1 MDILKKIFGT
11 KTTRALKRIRPIV
24 AQINRIE
31 AEYEAKH
38 FTPEDYPRMTAEFKR
53 RLAAKEVTLDGLLPE
68 AFALVKNACRHLV
81 GTTEEVCGHVLTWDM
96 IPFDCQLVGGIVL
109 HQGKIAE
116 MQTGEGKTL
125 VATLPLYL
133 NALTGK
139 NVQLVTVN
147 DYLALRDATWMGHLY
162 KFLGL
167 PVGCIQNHMD
177 SAERRAQYLCD
188 ITYGTNSEFGFDYLR
203 DNGMAVQPEQVV
215 QNGHHFAIVDEV
227 DSILIDEARTPLIIS
242 GPATVSTSG
251 QYIAM
256 NPLVGGIV
264 RIQTQQ
270 CNEFIAEAKKCLAAG
285 DEWGCKRRIYQVY
298 HSMPKHK
305 QMLHMFEDATI
316 RKLHEEVEMQ
326 MLSEMHRDEARAL
339 RAELFFTIEER
350 TREVALTDK
359 GCERMNPQDP
369 ETFVIPDLASAL
381 SVLDG
386 DKDMSPE
393 VKAERKR
400 EVQAQFME
408 RSARV
413 HVITQLL
420 RAYCLYERDVDY
432 VVQDNHVYIVDEFT
446 GRILP
451 GRRWS
456 DGLHQAVEAKEGVE
470 IEKESQTLATITIQ
484 NYFRLYEKLAGMTG
498 TAETEAREFKDIY
511 KLDVVTIPT
520 NRPIRRIDGNDQIY
534 RTQREKYKAIIEEV
548 RKRHEAGQPVL
559 LGTVTVDTSEVLS
572 RLLKVA
578 KIPHEVL
585 NAKNHAREAE
595 IVMLAGQPGAVTI
608 ATNMAGRGT
617 DIKLGPGVV
626 TLPQDVVKGNLSLK
640 DKLPGT
646 KDTIQKILEAHPQGL
661 YVIGSERHESRRID
675 RQLRG
680 RCSRQGDPGGSQ
692 FYISL
697 EDNLMRLFGSQKI
710 SGIMLRLGMKEG
722 EVMEHRWLNKSVE
735 TAQRRVEQQNFAI
748 RKRTLEFDD
757 VMNKQ
762 RSIVYELRGTVLKG
776 TPETVHGTI
785 LDVFN
790 DIVFMQCEQFLSDPK
805 NAAVEDFLAWLSTT
819 FPVMVTPEELK
830 PFLGEPGKAADF
842 VFGLVKEAYEAK
854 CASEDPV
861 VLPHMERGV
870 FLQCIDREWQDYLR
884 AMDDLRHSVN
894 LRSYG
899 QRDPLVEYKR
909 EAFNMFEN
917 LMNSIKLGVANMEF
931 RAHTELAVRR
941 MMAAAAAARAQ
952 RADAEQVEHPLE
964 ALAEEVMP
972 GAVPVEAAPEP
983 VQKTGPATAAE
994 RVEEDKPKSAMDVFA
1009 SMMSQVSGREV
1020 RVVQGPPRG
1029 GQPLIGRNDPCPCGS
1044 GKKYKKCCGKG
1055 QF

>member
-1 MDILKKIFGT
+1 MNILKKIFGT
-11 KTTRALKRIRPIV
+11 KNARDLKRLRPIV
-24 AQINRIE
+24 AEINRIE
-31 AEYEAKH
+31 AEYQAKN
-38 FTPEDYPRMTAEFKR
+38 FTDEDFPRMTAEFKR

-81 GTTEEVCGHVLTWDM
+81 GTTEEVCGHTLTWDM
-96 IPFDCQLVGGIVL
+96 VPFDCQLVGGIVL

-133 NALTGK
+133 NALAGK

-147 DYLALRDATWMGHLY
+147 DYLARRDATWMGHLY
-162 KFLGL
+162 KYLGL
-167 PVGCIQNHMD
+167 TVGCIQNTMD
-177 SAERRAQYLCD
+177 SAERRAQYACD

-203 DNGMAVQPEQVV
+203 DNGMAVEPEQVV

-242 GPATVSTSG
+242 GPATVSTAHE
-251 QYIAM
+251 YTAM
-256 NPLVGGIV
+256 KPLVDAIV
-264 RIQTQQ
+264 RVQTQQ
-270 CNEFIAEAKKCLAAG
+270 CNDFIAQAKKALAAG
-285 DEWGCKRRIYQVY
+285 DEEECKRKIYQVY

-305 QMLHMFEDATI
+305 QMLHMFEEASV
-316 RKLHEEVEMQ
+316 RKLHEDVELQ
-326 MLSEMHRDEARAL
+326 MLGEMRKEEGIRL
-339 RAELFFTIEER
+339 REELYFTIDER

-359 GCERMNPQDP
+359 GCDKMNPQDP
-369 ETFVIPDLASAL
+369 KMFVIPDLAGEMSQI
-381 SVLDG
+381 DG
-386 DKDMSPE
+386 DREMSAE
-393 VKAERKR
+393 DRAERKR
-400 EVQAQFME
+400 VAQADFME

-413 HVITQLL
+413 HVVNQLL

-432 VVQDNHVYIVDEFT
+432 VVQDNSVYIVDEFT

-484 NYFRLYEKLAGMTG
+484 NYFRLYKKLAGMTG

-511 KLDVVTIPT
+511 NLDVVVIPT

-534 RTQREKYKAIIEEV
+534 RTQREKYKAIIAEV
-548 RKRHEAGQPVL
+548 QKRHAAGQPVL

-572 RLLKVA
+572 RLLKA
-578 KIPHEVL
+578 AHIPHEVL

-626 TLPQDVVKGNLSLK
+626 SLPPDVVKSQTRLE
-640 DKLPGT
+640 DRLPGE
-646 KDTIQKILEAHPQGL
+646 KKTIRELLLDKPQGL
-661 YVIGSERHESRRID
+661 HVIGSERHESRRID

-680 RCSRQGDPGGSQ
+680 RCSRQGDPGSSQ

-710 SGIMLRLGMKEG
+710 SGIMQRLGMKEG

-735 TAQRRVEQQNFAI
+735 TAQRRVEQQHYAI

-762 RSIVYELRGTVLKG
+762 RSIVYELRGTILTG
-776 TPETVHGTI
+776 TPEDVHGTI

-790 DIVFMQCEQFLSDPK
+790 DLVLSQCERFLSDPK
-805 NAAVEDFLAWLSTT
+805 GEGLEDFLSWLGVT
-819 FPVMVTPEELK
+819 FPVSVEEDAIK
-830 PFLGEPGKAADF
+830 PFLGEPGKAGEH
-842 VFGLVKEAYEAK
+842 VFNLVREAYEAK
-854 CASEDPV
+854 CASEDPA
-861 VLPHMERGV
+861 VLPYMERGV
-870 FLQCIDREWQDYLR
+870 FLSCIDRQWQDYLR
-884 AMDDLRHSVN
+884 AMDDLRHGVN

-899 QRDPLVEYKR
+899 QRDPLIEYKR

-917 LMNSIKLGVANMEF
+917 LMTTIKTEVANTEF
-931 RAHTELAVRR
+931 RATTAMNMRR
-941 MMAAAAAARAQ
+941 MIAARQMQTNAG
-952 RADAEQVEHPLE
+952 AFDEEQ
-964 ALAEEVMP
+964 A
-972 GAVPVEAAPEP
+972 EAAPRP
-983 VQKTGPATAAE
+983 VPERPASGE
-994 RVEEDKPKSAMDVFA
+994 QPKSVQDVFA
-1009 SMMSQVSGREV
+1009 SMMSQVAGRPVHAVRNPAAASGAPAV
-1020 RVVQGPPRG
+1020 
-1029 GQPLIGRNDPCPCGS
+1029 GRNDPCPCGS
-1044 GKKYKKCCGKG
+1044 GKKYKKCCGRNLA
-1055 QF
+1055 

>member
-1 MDILKKIFGT
+1 MNILKKIFGT
-11 KTTRALKRIRPIV
+11 KNSRDLKRIRPIV
-24 AQINRIE
+24 AEINRIE
-31 AEYEAKH
+31 AEYQTKNFAD
-38 FTPEDYPRMTAEFKR
+38 EDFPRMTAEFKKR
-53 RLAAKEVTLDGLLPE
+53 VAEGETLDHILPE

-81 GTTEEVCGHVLTWDM
+81 GTTEEVCGHTLTWDM
-96 IPFDCQLVGGIVL
+96 VPFDCQLVGGIVL

-125 VATLPLYL
+125 VATMPLYL
-133 NALTGK
+133 NALAGR

-147 DYLALRDATWMGHLY
+147 DYLARRDATWMGHLY
-162 KFLGL
+162 RYLGL
-167 PVGCIQNHMD
+167 TVGCIQNTMD
-177 SAERRAQYLCD
+177 SAERRAQYSCD

-203 DNGMAVQPEQVV
+203 DNGMAVEPEQVV
-215 QNGHHFAIVDEV
+215 QNGHNFAIVDEV

-242 GPATVSTSG
+242 GPATVSTAHE
-251 QYIAM
+251 YTAM
-256 NPLVGGIV
+256 KPLVDSIV
-264 RIQTQQ
+264 RIQTAQ
-270 CNEFIAEAKKCLAAG
+270 CNDFIAQAKKALANG
-285 DEWGCKRRIYQVY
+285 DEEECKRKIYQVY

-305 QMLHMFEDATI
+305 QMLHMFEEASV
-316 RKLHEEVEMQ
+316 RKLHEDVELQ
-326 MLSEMHRDEARAL
+326 MLGEMRKEEGIRL
-339 RAELFFTIEER
+339 REELYFTIDER

-359 GCERMNPQDP
+359 GCDKMNPKDP
-369 ETFVIPDLASAL
+369 KMFVIPDLAGEMSQI
-381 SVLDG
+381 DG
-386 DKDMSPE
+386 DREMSAE
-393 VKAERKR
+393 DRAERKR
-400 EVQAQFME
+400 VAQADFME

-413 HVITQLL
+413 HVVNQLL

-432 VVQDNHVYIVDEFT
+432 VVQDNNVYIVDEFT

-484 NYFRLYEKLAGMTG
+484 NYFRLYKKLAGMTG

-511 KLDVVTIPT
+511 KLDVVVIPT

-548 RKRHEAGQPVL
+548 RKRHAAGQPVL

-578 KIPHEVL
+578 HIPHEVL

-626 TLPQDVVKGNLSLK
+626 SLPPDVVKSQIRLE
-640 DKLPGT
+640 DRLPGE
-646 KDTIQKILEAHPQGL
+646 KKTIRELLLDKPQGL
-661 YVIGSERHESRRID
+661 HVIGSERHESRRID

-680 RCSRQGDPGGSQ
+680 RCSRQGDPGSSQ

-710 SGIMLRLGMKEG
+710 SGIMQRLGMKEG

-735 TAQRRVEQQNFAI
+735 TAQRRVEQQHYAI

-762 RSIVYELRGTVLKG
+762 RSIVYELRGSILTG
-776 TPETVHGTI
+776 SQEDVHGTI

-790 DIVFMQCEQFLSDPK
+790 DLVLTQCERFLSDPK
-805 NAAVEDFLAWLSTT
+805 GEGLDDFQNWLGVT
-819 FPVMVTPEELK
+819 FPVSVDEESIK
-830 PFLGEPGKAADF
+830 PFLGEPGKAGEF
-842 VFGLVKEAYEAK
+842 VYGLVRDAYEAK
-854 CASEDPV
+854 CAAEDPQ
-861 VLPHMERGV
+861 VLPYMERGV
-870 FLQCIDREWQDYLR
+870 FLSCIDRQWQDYLR
-884 AMDDLRHSVN
+884 AMDDLRHGVN

-899 QRDPLVEYKR
+899 QRDPLIEYKR

-917 LMNSIKLGVANMEF
+917 LMTTIKTEVANSEF
-931 RAHTELAVRR
+931 RATTAMNMRR
-941 MMAAAAAARAQ
+941 MLAARQMQTNAGAFDEEQQTDGISAQ
-952 RADAEQVEHPLE
+952 PPSPRQASSPQQQA
-964 ALAEEVMP
+964 
-972 GAVPVEAAPEP
+972 
-983 VQKTGPATAAE
+983 
-994 RVEEDKPKSAMDVFA
+994 KSMQDVFA
-1009 SMMSQVSGREV
+1009 SMMSQVAGRPV
-1020 RVVQGPPRG
+1020 RAVRNPAAPTGAAPAV
-1029 GQPLIGRNDPCPCGS
+1029 GRNDPCPCGS
-1044 GKKYKKCCGKG
+1044 GKKYKKCCGRNLV
-1055 QF
+1055 

>member
-1 MDILKKIFGT
+1 MNILKKIFGT
-11 KTTRALKRIRPIV
+11 KNARDLKRLRPIV
-24 AQINRIE
+24 AEINRIE
-31 AEYEAKH
+31 AEYQAKN
-38 FTPEDYPRMTAEFKR
+38 FTAEDFPRMTAEFKR

-68 AFALVKNACRHLV
+68 AFALVKNACRHLM
-81 GTTEEVCGHVLTWDM
+81 GTTEEVCGHTLTWDM

-133 NALTGK
+133 NALAGK

-147 DYLALRDATWMGHLY
+147 DYLARRDATWMGHLY
-162 KFLGL
+162 KYLGL
-167 PVGCIQNHMD
+167 TVGCIQNTMD
-177 SAERRAQYLCD
+177 SAERRAQYSCD

-203 DNGMAVQPEQVV
+203 DNGMAVEPEQVV

-242 GPATVSTSG
+242 GPATVSTSA
-251 QYIAM
+251 QYTAM
-256 NPLVGGIV
+256 KPLVDSIV
-264 RIQTQQ
+264 RVQTMQ
-270 CNEFIAEAKKCLAAG
+270 CNDLIAQAKKALAEG
-285 DEWGCKRRIYQVY
+285 DEEECKRKIYQVY

-305 QMLHMFEDATI
+305 QMLHMFEDANI
-316 RKLHEEVEMQ
+316 RKLHEDVELQ
-326 MLSEMHRDEARAL
+326 MLGEMRKEEGIRL
-339 RAELFFTIEER
+339 REELYFTIDER

-359 GCERMNPQDP
+359 GCDKMNPKDP
-369 ETFVIPDLASAL
+369 KMFVIPDLASEM
-381 SVLDG
+381 SQIDG
-386 DKDMSPE
+386 DKDMPSDE
-393 VKAERKR
+393 RAERKR
-400 EVQAQFME
+400 AAQADFME

-413 HVITQLL
+413 HVVNQLL

-432 VVQDNHVYIVDEFT
+432 VVQDNNVYIVDEFT

-484 NYFRLYEKLAGMTG
+484 NYFRLYKKLAGMTG

-511 KLDVVTIPT
+511 KLDVVVIPT

-548 RKRHEAGQPVL
+548 RQRHAAGQPVL

-626 TLPQDVVKGNLSLK
+626 SLPPDVVKSQLRLEDRMPGEKKTIRELLL
-640 DKLPGT
+640 DK
-646 KDTIQKILEAHPQGL
+646 PQGL
-661 YVIGSERHESRRID
+661 HVIGSERHESRRID

-680 RCSRQGDPGGSQ
+680 RCSRQGDPGSSQ
-692 FYISL
+692 FFISL

-735 TAQRRVEQQNFAI
+735 TAQRRVEQQHFAI

-762 RSIVYELRGTVLKG
+762 RSIIYELRGTILTGK
-776 TPETVHGTI
+776 PDDVHGTI

-790 DIVFMQCEQFLSDPK
+790 DLVLSQAERFLSDPK
-805 NAAVEDFLAWLSTT
+805 GAGLEDFLNWLGVT
-819 FPVMVTPEELK
+819 FPVTVTEDDLK
-830 PFLGEPGKAADF
+830 PFLGEPGKAGEF
-842 VFGLVKEAYEAK
+842 VYNLVAEAYEAK
-854 CASEDPV
+854 CAAEDPR
-861 VLPHMERGV
+861 VLPYMERGV
-870 FLQCIDREWQDYLR
+870 FLSCIDRQWQDYLR

-899 QRDPLVEYKR
+899 QRDPLIEYKR

-917 LMNSIKLGVANMEF
+917 LMTTIKTEVANTEF
-931 RAHTELAVRR
+931 RATTATNMRR
-941 MMAAAAAARAQ
+941 MIAAQQMRTNAGAFDEEQAE
-952 RADAEQVEHPLE
+952 DAS
-964 ALAEEVMP
+964 
-972 GAVPVEAAPEP
+972 AVPQGRAPAQPAAPAQGKS
-983 VQKTGPATAAE
+983 VQ
-994 RVEEDKPKSAMDVFA
+994 DVFA
-1009 SMMSQVSGREV
+1009 SMMSQVAGRPV
-1020 RVVQGPPRG
+1020 RAVRNPAAPGAAATPAV
-1029 GQPLIGRNDPCPCGS
+1029 GRNDPCPCGS
-1044 GKKYKKCCGKG
+1044 GKKYKKCCGRNLV
-1055 QF
+1055 

>member
-1 MDILKKIFGT
+1 MNILKKILGT
-11 KTTRALKRIRPIV
+11 KNSRDLKRLRPLV
-24 AQINRIE
+24 AEINRIE
-31 AEYEAKH
+31 AEYQAKN
-38 FTPEDYPRMTAEFKR
+38 FTDEDFPRMTAEFKR

-68 AFALVKNACRHLV
+68 AFALVKNACRHLM
-81 GTTEEVCGHVLTWDM
+81 GTTEEVCGHTLTWDM

-133 NALTGK
+133 NALAGK

-147 DYLALRDATWMGHLY
+147 DYLARRDATWMGHLY
-162 KFLGL
+162 KYLGL
-167 PVGCIQNHMD
+167 TVGCIQNTMD
-177 SAERRAQYLCD
+177 SAERRAQYACD

-203 DNGMAVQPEQVV
+203 DNGMAVEPDQVV

-242 GPATVSTSG
+242 GPATVSTSA

-256 NPLVGGIV
+256 KPLVDSIV
-264 RIQTQQ
+264 RIQTTQ
-270 CNEFIAEAKKCLAAG
+270 CNDFIAQAKKALAEG
-285 DEWGCKRRIYQVY
+285 DEEECKRKIYQVY

-305 QMLHMFEDATI
+305 QMLHMFEDANI
-316 RKLHEEVEMQ
+316 RKLHEDVELQ
-326 MLSEMHRDEARAL
+326 MLGEMRKEEGIRL
-339 RAELFFTIEER
+339 REELYFTIDER

-359 GCERMNPQDP
+359 GCDKMNPQDP
-369 ETFVIPDLASAL
+369 KMFVIPDLASEM
-381 SVLDG
+381 SQIDG
-386 DKDMSPE
+386 DKNMPSDE
-393 VKAERKR
+393 RAERKR
-400 EVQAQFME
+400 VAQADFME

-413 HVITQLL
+413 HVVDQLL

-432 VVQDNHVYIVDEFT
+432 VVQDNNVYIVDEFT

-484 NYFRLYEKLAGMTG
+484 NYFRLYKKLAGMTG

-511 KLDVVTIPT
+511 KLDVVVIPT

-626 TLPQDVVKGNLSLK
+626 SLPPDVVKSQLRLEDRMQGERKTIRELLL
-640 DKLPGT
+640 DK
-646 KDTIQKILEAHPQGL
+646 PQGL
-661 YVIGSERHESRRID
+661 HVIGSERHESRRID

-680 RCSRQGDPGGSQ
+680 RCSRQGDPGSSQ
-692 FYISL
+692 FFISL

-735 TAQRRVEQQNFAI
+735 TAQRRVEQQHYAI

-762 RSIVYELRGTVLKG
+762 RSIVYELRGTILAG
-776 TPETVHGTI
+776 TQEDVHGTI

-790 DIVFMQCEQFLSDPK
+790 DLVLSQAERFLSDPK
-805 NAAVEDFLAWLSTT
+805 GAGMEDFMNWLGVT
-819 FPVMVTPEELK
+819 FPVAASPDDIK
-830 PFLGEPGKAADF
+830 PFLGEPAKAGEF
-842 VFGLVKEAYEAK
+842 VYNLVKEAYEAK
-854 CASEDPV
+854 CAAEDPR
-861 VLPHMERGV
+861 VLPHMERSV
-870 FLQCIDREWQDYLR
+870 FLSCIDRQWQDYLR

-899 QRDPLVEYKR
+899 QRDPLIEYKR

-917 LMNSIKLGVANMEF
+917 LMTTIKTEVANTEF
-931 RAHTELAVRR
+931 RATTAMNMRR
-941 MMAAAAAARAQ
+941 MLAAQQMQMRTNAGAFDEEQADDAPAAAPQRRAP
-952 RADAEQVEHPLE
+952 APSASDASAQ
-964 ALAEEVMP
+964 
-972 GAVPVEAAPEP
+972 
-983 VQKTGPATAAE
+983 
-994 RVEEDKPKSAMDVFA
+994 PKSVQDVFA
-1009 SMMSQVSGREV
+1009 SMMSQVAGRPV
-1020 RVVQGPPRG
+1020 RAVRNPAPAPG
-1029 GQPLIGRNDPCPCGS
+1029 GAPAPAVGRNDPCPCGS
-1044 GKKYKKCCGKG
+1044 GKKYKKCCGRNLA
-1055 QF
+1055 

>member
-1 MDILKKIFGT
+1 MNILKKIFGT
-11 KTTRALKRIRPIV
+11 KNSRDLKRLRPLV
-24 AQINRIE
+24 AEINRIE
-31 AEYEAKH
+31 AEYQAKN
-38 FTPEDYPRMTAEFKR
+38 FTDEDFPRMTAEFKR

-68 AFALVKNACRHLV
+68 AFALVKNACRHLM
-81 GTTEEVCGHVLTWDM
+81 GTTEEVCGHTLTWDM

-133 NALTGK
+133 NALAGK

-147 DYLALRDATWMGHLY
+147 DYLARRDATWMGHLY
-162 KFLGL
+162 KYLGL
-167 PVGCIQNHMD
+167 TVGCIQNTMD
-177 SAERRAQYLCD
+177 SAERRAQYACD

-203 DNGMAVQPEQVV
+203 DNGMAVEPDQVV
-215 QNGHHFAIVDEV
+215 QNGHNFAIVDEV

-242 GPATVSTSG
+242 GPATVSTSA

-256 NPLVGGIV
+256 KPLVDAIV
-264 RIQTQQ
+264 RVQTMQ
-270 CNEFIAEAKKCLAAG
+270 CNDFIAQAKKALAEG
-285 DEWGCKRRIYQVY
+285 DEEECKRKIYQVY

-305 QMLHMFEDATI
+305 QMLHMFEDANI
-316 RKLHEEVEMQ
+316 RKLHEDVELQ
-326 MLSEMHRDEARAL
+326 MLGEMRKEEGIRL
-339 RAELFFTIEER
+339 REELYFTIDER

-359 GCERMNPQDP
+359 GCDKMNPQDP
-369 ETFVIPDLASAL
+369 KMFVIPDLASEM
-381 SVLDG
+381 SQIDG
-386 DKDMSPE
+386 DRDMPSDE
-393 VKAERKR
+393 RAERKR
-400 EVQAQFME
+400 AAQADFME

-413 HVITQLL
+413 HVVNQLL

-432 VVQDNHVYIVDEFT
+432 VVQDNNVYIVDEFT

-484 NYFRLYEKLAGMTG
+484 NYFRLYKKLAGMTG

-511 KLDVVTIPT
+511 KLDVVVIPT

-548 RKRHEAGQPVL
+548 RVRHEAGQPVL

-626 TLPQDVVKGNLSLK
+626 SLPPDVVKSQLRLE
-640 DKLPGT
+640 DRLPGER
-646 KDTIQKILEAHPQGL
+646 KTIRELLMDKPQGL
-661 YVIGSERHESRRID
+661 HVIGSERHESRRID

-680 RCSRQGDPGGSQ
+680 RCSRQGDPGSSQ
-692 FYISL
+692 FFISL

-735 TAQRRVEQQNFAI
+735 TAQRRVEQQHYAI

-762 RSIVYELRGTVLKG
+762 RSIIYELRGTILTG
-776 TPETVHGTI
+776 TPEDVHGTI

-790 DIVFMQCEQFLSDPK
+790 DLVLSQAERFLSDPK
-805 NAAVEDFLAWLSTT
+805 GAGMEDFLSWLGVT
-819 FPVMVTPEELK
+819 FPVTAGEDDLK
-830 PFLGEPGKAADF
+830 PFLGEPGKAGEF
-842 VFGLVKEAYEAK
+842 VFNLVKEAYEAK
-854 CASEDPV
+854 CAAEDPR
-861 VLPHMERGV
+861 VLPYMERGV
-870 FLQCIDREWQDYLR
+870 FLSCIDRQWQDYLR
-884 AMDDLRHSVN
+884 AMDDLRHGVN

-899 QRDPLVEYKR
+899 QRDPLIEYKR

-917 LMNSIKLGVANMEF
+917 LMTTIKTEVANTEF
-931 RAHTELAVRR
+931 RATTAMNMRR
-941 MMAAAAAARAQ
+941 MLAAQQMRTNAGAF
-952 RADAEQVEHPLE
+952 DAEQ
-964 ALAEEVMP
+964 AED
-972 GAVPVEAAPEP
+972 VPAAPQSRAP
-983 VQKTGPATAAE
+983 ARPDSAAQGKSVQ
-994 RVEEDKPKSAMDVFA
+994 DVFA
-1009 SMMSQVSGREV
+1009 SMMSQVAGRPV
-1020 RVVQGPPRG
+1020 RAVRNPAAAPNGAPVPAV
-1029 GQPLIGRNDPCPCGS
+1029 GRNDPCPCGS
-1044 GKKYKKCCGKG
+1044 GKKYKKCCGRNLV
-1055 QF
+1055 

>member
-1 MDILKKIFGT
+1 MNILKLLFGT
-11 KTTRALKRIRPIV
+11 KNERDLKRIAPIV
-24 AQINRIE
+24 DQIKKIE
-31 AEYEAKH
+31 DEYEAQH
-38 FTPEDYPRMTAEFKR
+38 FTAEDYPKKTAEFKER
-53 RLAAKEVTLDGLLPE
+53 FAKGETLDQLLPE
-68 AFALVKNACRHLV
+68 AFALVKNACRRLV
-81 GTTEEVCGHVLTWDM
+81 GTTAEVCGHTLTWDM
-96 IPFDCQLVGGIVL
+96 VPFDCQLVGGIVL

-133 NALTGK
+133 NALAGK

-147 DYLALRDATWMGHLY
+147 DYLARRDATWMGHLL

-167 PVGCIQNHMD
+167 TVGCIQNSMD
-177 SAERRAQYLCD
+177 SDERRAQYQCD
-188 ITYGTNSEFGFDYLR
+188 VTYGTNSEFGFDYLR
-203 DNGMAVQPEQVV
+203 DNGMAQAPEQVV
-215 QNGHHFAIVDEV
+215 QNGHNFAIVDEV

-242 GPATVSTSG
+242 GPATISTSA
-251 QYIAM
+251 QYTAM
-256 NPLVGGIV
+256 KPLVESIV
-264 RIQTQQ
+264 RVQTSQ
-270 CNEFIAEAKKCLAAG
+270 CNDLIAQAKKALADG
-285 DEWGCKRRIYQVY
+285 DEWGCKKRIYQVY

-305 QMLHMFEDATI
+305 QMLHMFEEASI
-316 RKLHEEVEMQ
+316 RKLHEDVEMQ
-326 MLSEMHRDEARAL
+326 MLSEMHKEEGIAL
-339 RAELFFTIEER
+339 RGELYFTIDER

-359 GCERMNPQDP
+359 GCDKMNPKDP
-369 ETFVIPDLASAL
+369 QMFVIPDLASEM
-381 SVLDG
+381 SRLDG
-386 DKDMSPE
+386 DKEMSAE
-393 VKAERKR
+393 EKAEKKR
-400 EVQAQFME
+400 IAQADFME

-413 HVITQLL
+413 HVVDQLL
-420 RAYCLYERDVDY
+420 RAYCLYEKDVDY
-432 VVQDNHVYIVDEFT
+432 VVQPDAQGVGHVYIVDEFT

-470 IEKESQTLATITIQ
+470 IERESQTLATITIQ
-484 NYFRLYEKLAGMTG
+484 NYFRLYKKLAGMTG

-511 KLDVVTIPT
+511 KLDVVVIPT

-559 LGTVTVDTSEVLS
+559 LGTVTVDTSEILS

-626 TLPQDVVKGNLSLK
+626 TIPQEVVKGQLK
-640 DKLPGT
+640 LDDKMPGSP
-646 KDTIQKILEAHPQGL
+646 KTIRQLLEERPQGL
-661 YVIGSERHESRRID
+661 HVIGSERHESRRID

-680 RCSRQGDPGGSQ
+680 RCSRQGDPGSSQ

-697 EDNLMRLFGSQKI
+697 EDPLMRLFGSQRI
-710 SGIMLRLGMKEG
+710 SGIMQRLGMKEG

-735 TAQRRVEQQNFAI
+735 TAQRRVEQQHYAI

-762 RSIVYELRGTVLKG
+762 RTIVYDLRGSILSG
-776 TPETVHGTI
+776 TPEDVHGTI
-785 LDVFN
+785 LDVMN
-790 DIVFMQCEQFLSDPK
+790 DLVFAQCERFLCEAKD
-805 NAAVEDFLAWLSTT
+805 AQVGDFLQWLGVT
-819 FPVMVTPEELK
+819 FPVTATEEELT
-830 PFLGEPGKAADF
+830 PLLGMPEKSAEL
-842 VFGLVKEAYEAK
+842 VFGRVKEAYESK
-854 CASEDPV
+854 CASEDPR
-861 VLPHMERGV
+861 VLPSMERGV

-899 QRDPLVEYKR
+899 QRDPLIEYKR
-909 EAFNMFEN
+909 EAFGMFEN
-917 LMNSIKLGVANMEF
+917 LMMTIKTSVANTEF
-931 RAHTELAVRR
+931 RATTAQNMRR
-941 MMAAAAAARAQ
+941 MLAASQPRVRTNGEAFDGNGEGERPAPRPAAQAQ
-952 RADAEQVEHPLE
+952 P
-964 ALAEEVMP
+964 
-972 GAVPVEAAPEP
+972 APEST
-983 VQKTGPATAAE
+983 Q
-994 RVEEDKPKSAMDVFA
+994 DVFA
-1009 SMMSQVSGREV
+1009 SMMSQVAGRPV
-1020 RVVQGPPRG
+1020 RAVPARRSPPPGAPAAGAPVV
-1029 GQPLIGRNDPCPCGS
+1029 GRNDPCPCGS
-1044 GKKYKKCCGKG
+1044 GKKYKKCCGRG